1 MGSVMTK
8 LTLWNNTDLD
18 NVNRGLMK
26 AEDVRTAELEALVD
40 TGATQLVLPIDVCER
55 LGLRHGRTVPVL
67 LADGTD
73 REMTYYTS
81 LHISILGRDMSCDA
95 LAAPEGT
102 TALIGQIPLEA
113 LDLVVD
119 PKSRDLRTNPAHPD
133 GPVMAGDLRYPGRSC
148 LGV

>member
-1 MGSVMTK
+1 MGMVMTK
-8 LTLWNNTDLD
+8 LTLWNNSDLD
-18 NVNRGLMK
+18 KV
-26 AEDVRTAELEALVD
+26 AEGSLQPESVRTEELEALVD
-40 TGATQLVLPIDVCER
+40 TGATQLVLPIDVCRR
-55 LGLRHGRTVPVL
+55 LGLRPGRTVPVR

-119 PKSRDLRTNPAHPD
+119 PRSQELRTNPAHPD
-133 GPVMAGDLRYPGRSC
+133 GPLMYALRAA
-148 LGV
+148 

>member
-1 MGSVMTK
+1 MTK

-18 NVNRGLMK
+18 LVNRGLMK
-26 AEDVRTAELEALVD
+26 PEDVRTAELEALVD
-40 TGATQLVLPIDVCER
+40 TGATQLVLPIDVCQR
-55 LGLRHGRTVPVL
+55 LGLRPGRTVPVL

-95 LAAPEGT
+95 LAAPERT
-102 TALIGQIPLEA
+102 TARIGQIPLEA

-119 PKSRDLRTNPAHPD
+119 PGSRDLRTNPAHPD
-133 GPVMAGDLRYPGRSC
+133 GPLMYALRAS
-148 LGV
+148 

>member
-8 LTLWNNTDLD
+8 LTLWNNSDLD
-18 NVNRGLMK
+18 KVAEGSMRL
-26 AEDVRTAELEALVD
+26 EDVRTAELDALVD
-40 TGATQLVLPIDVCER
+40 TGATQLVLPIDVCRR
-55 LGLRHGRTVPVL
+55 LGLRAGRTVPVL

-73 REMTYYTS
+73 RQMTYYTS

-119 PKSRDLRTNPAHPD
+119 PRSRELRTNPAHPD
-133 GPVMAGDLRYPGRSC
+133 GPLMYALRAA
-148 LGV
+148 

>member
-1 MGSVMTK
+1 MVMTK

-18 NVNRGLMK
+18 LVERGLIK
-26 AEDVRTAELEALVD
+26 PEEVRTTELDALVD
-40 TGATQLVLPIDVCER
+40 TGATQLVLPIDVCRR
-55 LGLRHGRTVPVL
+55 LGLRPGRTVPVR

-81 LHISILGRDMSCDA
+81 LHISILGRDMNCDA

-102 TALIGQIPLEA
+102 SALIGQIPLEA

-119 PKSRDLRTNPAHPD
+119 PRSRDLRTNPAHPD
-133 GPVMAGDLRYPGRSC
+133 GPLMYALRAA
-148 LGV
+148 

>member
-1 MGSVMTK
+1 MTK

-18 NVNRGLMK
+18 LVERGFIKL
-26 AEDVRTAELEALVD
+26 EEVRTIELEALVD
-40 TGATQLVLPIDVCER
+40 RGATQLVLPIDVCRR
-55 LGLRHGRTVPVL
+55 LGLRPGRTVPVR

-81 LHISILGRDMSCDA
+81 LHISILGRDMNCDA

-102 TALIGQIPLEA
+102 TPLIGQIPLEA

-119 PKSRDLRTNPAHPD
+119 PRSRELRTNPAHPD
-133 GPVMAGDLRYPGRSC
+133 GPLMYALRAA
-148 LGV
+148 

>member
-1 MGSVMTK
+1 MGMVMTK

-18 NVNRGLMK
+18 KVAEGTLRP
-26 AEDVRTAELEALVD
+26 EDVRTAELNALVD
-40 TGATQLVLPIDVCER
+40 TGATQLVLPIDVVRR
-55 LGLRHGRTVPVL
+55 LGLRPGRTVPVL

-133 GPVMAGDLRYPGRSC
+133 GPLTYALTAA
-148 LGV
+148 